1 MEVPDKGTWSK
12 QFPVLLFWS
21 IDTFCLSQI
30 LAVAVMLKSIKITFR
45 NVNVF
50 AKGFCIGIRNLPN
63 LGMLGPKLLGDD
75 YVWFENGKK
84 TTNDIIKANKHGGE
98 KVTSKTYNFVVNFG
112 FNIFVYKFIQPR
124 LEMLIFGQNPWKSCH
139 LCFTSLT

>member
-1 MEVPDKGTWSK
+1 
-12 QFPVLLFWS
+12 
-21 IDTFCLSQI
+21 
-30 LAVAVMLKSIKITFR
+30 
-45 NVNVF
+45 
-50 AKGFCIGIRNLPN
+50 
-63 LGMLGPKLLGDD
+63 MLGPKLLGDD

-124 LEMLIFGQNPWKSCH
+124 LEMLIFGQNPWKSCFPFVFQIPH
-139 LCFTSLT
+139 AIKLRKTC